1 MEILESV
8 MQNASNTQSGRLT
21 PRQVAEHLSVTVP
34 TVFNWLKQGIIPAKI
49 AVGRVYRFDLEE
61 VEAALEK
68 RTKLETSN
76 H

>member
-1 MEILESV
+1 

>member
-1 MEILESV
+1 MRILEIV

>member
-1 MEILESV
+1 MSN
-8 MQNASNTQSGRLT
+8 NASNTQSGRAT

-49 AVGRVYRFDLEE
+49 AVGRVYRFDLDE
-61 VEAALEK
+61 VEAALEA
-68 RTKLETSN
+68 RTKIETSN